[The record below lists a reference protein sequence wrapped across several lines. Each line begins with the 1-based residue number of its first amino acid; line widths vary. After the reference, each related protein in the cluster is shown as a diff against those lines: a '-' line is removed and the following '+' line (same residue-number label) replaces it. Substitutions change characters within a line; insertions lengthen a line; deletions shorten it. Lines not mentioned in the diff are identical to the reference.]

1 MDMILSV
8 KVNTESPTSKR
19 YIHCMDA
26 DTAEVLTV
34 LLTNLDRAVSFTN
47 LLKIAIILIVMHG
60 G

>member
-19 YIHCMDA
+19 YIHCI

-47 LLKIAIILIVMHG
+47 LLEIAIILIVMHG

>member
-19 YIHCMDA
+19 YIHRI

-34 LLTNLDRAVSFTN
+34 LVTNLDKAVNFTN
-47 LLKIAIILIVMHG
+47 LLEIAIHM
-60 G
+60 